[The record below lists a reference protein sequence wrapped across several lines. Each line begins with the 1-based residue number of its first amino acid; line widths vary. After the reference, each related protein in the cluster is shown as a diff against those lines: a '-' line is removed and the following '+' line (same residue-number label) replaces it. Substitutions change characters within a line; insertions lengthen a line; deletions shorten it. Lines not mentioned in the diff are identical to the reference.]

1 MPDADGSAAPVE
13 TAAHPNRI
21 VDLGSKFSDF
31 ADTAAAISKLDL
43 VISVDTAVAHLT
55 GALGVPVWIILFEP
69 AGYLWMQEQF
79 KSPWYP
85 TAKLYRQLIK
95 ESSDEVIDQ
104 IARDLAFLADE
115 KGSC

>member
-1 MPDADGSAAPVE
+1 MKVIKIPSSKAKAPLTVQSIE
-13 TAAHPNRI
+13 CENR
-21 VDLGSKFSDF
+21 
-31 ADTAAAISKLDL
+31 
-43 VISVDTAVAHLT
+43 VDTAVAHLT